1 MNLFVADAEIN
12 LLLPRFVPPDL
23 PVEDLRLRI
32 TPDGVVIHGV
42 YPALGFR
49 VSFEMLW
56 ELTVLPGEVE
66 AHLRDLSVAGFGAGK
81 LRGLLLKM
89 VRDAVGNV
97 PGVRV
102 EDDRVSVNPAELLRA
117 HGAPVSV
124 EIVAVRCM
132 NAVVEI
138 EARVQV

>member
-12 LLLPRFVPPDL
+12 LLIPRFVPPDL

-32 TPDGVVIHGV
+32 TPDGVAIHGA

-49 VSFEMLW
+49 VAFEMLW
-56 ELTVLPGEVE
+56 ELAVLPGQVE

-89 VRDAVGNV
+89 VRDAIGSE

-102 EDDRVSVNPAELLRA
+102 EDDRISVNPAELLRA
-117 HGAPVSV
+117 HGAPIFVQ
-124 EIVAVRCM
+124 IVAIRCM
-132 NAVVEI
+132 NAVLEI
-138 EARVQV
+138 EARVQI